1 MKFKMAER
9 EPNYDRLKLVSEGGI
24 WELGLWSVMF
34 GVRVRMGRAGLF
46 YVNLDYCAGADSL
59 FQMELLNAIHI
70 ILLEVPESIR
80 DHDLEGMFPPFE
92 IKPINRDPHCWIEI
106 QKMRD
111 AARERLG
118 IADEFYPL
126 AA

>member
-46 YVNLDYCAGADSL
+46 YVNLDYCAGADAQ
-59 FQMELLNAIHI
+59 FQMELLNAVHI
-70 ILLEVPESIR
+70 ILQEVPESISDR
-80 DHDLEGMFPPFE
+80 DLEDMFPQFD
-92 IKPINRDPHCWIEI
+92 IKPINLDPRCWPRL
-106 QKMRD
+106 QQMRD
-111 AARERLG
+111 EARARLG
-118 IADEFYPL
+118 IEDEFFPL